1 MDKLKSL
8 NLNAIEKRITKTVTT
23 KEALRDVTPF
33 DFKSSTPKIIVKKDP
48 KADQLYYF
56 DKNKIS
62 YRVIGSLEPDTF
74 NSLIEFIQNSDF
86 AIEQITD
93 NL

>member
-23 KEALRDVTPF
+23 KEALHDVTPF

-48 KADQLYYF
+48 K
-56 DKNKIS
+56 N
-62 YRVIGSLEPDTF
+62 V
-74 NSLIEFIQNSDF
+74 
-86 AIEQITD
+86 
-93 NL
+93 